1 MIADEVANWLSLDEV
16 ASQLGLSTSKVR
28 RLIEEHV
35 LFAVK
40 IEKQLMIPADLI
52 VDGEPLASVRG
63 TMLQLMDIGL
73 SESEAIEWLYAD
85 NEYLGEKPIS
95 ALSKGHKAPVRRAAQ
110 NLG

>member
-1 MIADEVANWLSLDEV
+1 VIADEVANWLSLDEV
-16 ASQLGLSTSKVR
+16 ASQLGLSTSRVR

-40 IEKQLMIPADLI
+40 IEKQLMVPADLI

-73 SESEAIEWLYAD
+73 SEPEAIDWLYAD
-85 NEYLGEKPIS
+85 NEYLGEKPIL
-95 ALSKGHKAPVRRAAQ
+95 ALRKGHKAPVRRAAQ